1 MSLSK
6 PCENLSVFA
15 VCKRVRSRTKI
26 GEDIYGCITELQE
39 FGYAEHQH
47 SLRVSTATTDKKDAR
62 RQVLEE
68 GLEEVK
74 AVLVVRLALAQVL
87 EDSQHGRDLTGSND
101 LLSAATEERAQ
112 EAHEGGDVAPA
123 LPQRRRE
130 EGRENGAVHVGQAG
144 RNGVQ
149 LEELGEDLKD
159 EGSELGNVLRED
171 GLEGGE
177 EGTLESRER
186 GGVASGDEAGQRLMH
201 QLRLG
206 LEE

>member
-6 PCENLSVFA
+6 PCENLSVLA

-26 GEDIYGCITELQE
+26 GEDMYGCITELQGGAQKPRCASAGSE
-39 FGYAEHQH
+39 NRT
-47 SLRVSTATTDKKDAR
+47 SKNAR

-87 EDSQHGRDLTGSND
+87 EDPQHRRDLARSND
-101 LLSAATEERAQ
+101 LLPAAAKERAQ
-112 EAHEGGDVAPA
+112 EAHERGDVAPT

-159 EGSELGNVLRED
+159 ERGELGNVLRED
-171 GLEGGE
+171 GLEGRE
-177 EGTLESRER
+177 EGALESRER
-186 GGVASGDEAGQRLMH
+186 RGVAGGDEAVAFSASVWDSR
-201 QLRLG
+201 
-206 LEE
+206 E